1 MKRVFT
7 ILPALFAATIV
18 TAQDKQ
24 TGSPV
29 NELQLESQAERQ
41 EGVTEDDTQWQQL
54 EYFQKHPLN
63 LNNADADD
71 LKQLHLLTDLQIT
84 NFLRYKKMLGPL
96 LSVYELQA
104 VPAWDVLTIKQLLP
118 FITVSSETTI
128 IENMGKRLWG
138 GEHSV
143 LFRYGEAVNRSAEY
157 KKTMSSY
164 AGSAAGML
172 FRYKY
177 NYKNLLQY
185 GVTGDKDAGEAFFK
199 GAQRTGFDFYS
210 FHFFA
215 RKLGVIQSLA
225 IGDFT
230 VHFGQGLIQWQGLAF
245 KKSADVLNVKR
256 QAPALQPYNSAGE
269 YNFHRGVGITLRKKN
284 IECTLFGSIRKLT
297 ANIIADSLLPYE
309 NAYISSINTSGY
321 HRSLLEIGDRNNV
334 QLQTAGGSL
343 KIMNSKG
350 QIGINAVE
358 YAWSKPMKPSGEPYD
373 LYAMDGNRFGNY
385 SFDYSYTLRNMHVFG
400 EVAAD
405 HQFNRAMIHG
415 LLASLDPTVDMA
427 ILYRNISSRYQ
438 SMFSN
443 AFTEN
448 SLPFNENGWYAGIS
462 IRPRHGVKLD
472 AYADIFRFPWLKFQ
486 ANAPSGGYEYL
497 VQVTVNPNKNAEIYS
512 RFRSETKSANM
523 SDSPSA
529 VQSLPDVSKL
539 SWRTQISYRVSRAT
553 LLRSRVEAVWYANNI
568 PQLKETGFLFFTDVH
583 VKPAFKPFS
592 FNGRIQYVETDGYN
606 ARIYAWENTVQYS
619 YYIPAF
625 FDKALRYVISVNY
638 RLTNL
643 LLKQPIN
650 KFNCLLSLSFSQS
663 VYPSKSTVGL
673 SNSTFDDM
681 KRSDIRLQIILAT
694 R

>member
-1 MKRVFT
+1 MKRAFT
-7 ILPALFAATIV
+7 ILPALFAASIV
-18 TAQDKQ
+18 IAQDKQ

-104 VPAWDVLTIKQLLP
+104 VPGWDVLTIKQLLP
-118 FITVSSETTI
+118 FITVSNEKMI
-128 IENMGKRLWG
+128 IENLGKRLSG
-138 GEHSV
+138 GEYSA
-143 LFRYGEAVNRSAEY
+143 LFRYSEAINRSDEY
-157 KKTMSSY
+157 KKTMSTY
-164 AGSAAGML
+164 AGNAGAML

-185 GVTGDKDAGEAFFK
+185 GITGDKDAGESFFK

-210 FHFFA
+210 FHLFA
-215 RKLGVIQSLA
+215 RKLGIIQSLA

-256 QAPALQPYNSAGE
+256 QGPVLQPYNSAGE

-284 IECTLFGSIRKLT
+284 IECTLFGSLRRLT
-297 ANIIADSLLPYE
+297 ANIIADSLLQHEP
-309 NAYISSINTSGY
+309 YISSINTSGY
-321 HRSLLEIGDRNNV
+321 HRSILEIEDRNNV

-343 KIMNSKG
+343 KLLNSKG
-350 QIGINAVE
+350 HIGINAVE
-358 YAWSKPMKPSGEPYD
+358 YAWSKPMKPSREPYD
-373 LYAMDGNRFGNY
+373 LYGMDGNRFGNY
-385 SFDYSYTLRNMHVFG
+385 SLDYSYTLRNMHVFG
-400 EVAAD
+400 EVATD
-405 HQFNRAMIHG
+405 NQFNRAMIHG
-415 LLASLDPTVDMA
+415 VLTSLHPAVDMA
-427 ILYRNISSRYQ
+427 IVYRNISSRYQ

-448 SLPFNENGWYAGIS
+448 SLPVNENGWYAGIS
-462 IRPRHGVKLD
+462 IRPIHGVRLD

-486 ANAPSGGYEYL
+486 ANAPSGGHEYL
-497 VQVTVNPNKNAEIYS
+497 VQVTLNPNKNAEIYS
-512 RFRSETKSANM
+512 RFRNETKSVNM
-523 SDSPSA
+523 SDSGSA
-529 VQSLPDVSKL
+529 AIKPLPDVSKL
-539 SWRTQISYRVSRAT
+539 NWRTQISYRVNRST
-553 LLRSRVEAVWYANNI
+553 VLRSRVEAVWYANNI
-568 PQLKETGFLFFTDVH
+568 PQMKETGFLFFTDVH

-592 FNGRIQYVETDGYN
+592 FNGRLQYVETDGYN
-606 ARIYAWENTVQYS
+606 ARIYAWENTVPYN

-625 FDKALRYVISVNY
+625 YDKALRYVISVNY
-638 RLTNL
+638 RLTNHL
-643 LLKQPIN
+643 LAQQKN
-650 KFNCLLSLSFSQS
+650 NFNCLLSLSFGQS
-663 VYPSKSTVGL
+663 INPSKTTVRL
-673 SNSTFDDM
+673 QNSANDENQEM
-681 KRSDIRLQIILAT
+681 DIRLQIIFAT